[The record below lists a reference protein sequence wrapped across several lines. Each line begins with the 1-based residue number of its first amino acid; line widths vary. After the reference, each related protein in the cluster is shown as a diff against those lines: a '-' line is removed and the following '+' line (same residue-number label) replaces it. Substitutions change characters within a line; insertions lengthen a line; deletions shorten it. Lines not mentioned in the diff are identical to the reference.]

1 MRRRGLRF
9 ERAVVSAREEA
20 GLLTM
25 TYLEAILLGI
35 VQGITEFL
43 PISSDGHLLI
53 VEYWLGRKVDNV
65 AINVALHAG
74 TLLSIVV
81 MFYRDLLAT
90 LRKPRLMVAIV
101 VATLPLIPFGLFFK
115 HIVDETLNN
124 LPAAGVGLL
133 VTSAFLFLAV
143 RVQEGTRTLDDITA
157 MDGLVVGLF
166 QVLAPAPG
174 ISRSGS
180 TILGGLLRGLTREAA
195 ARFAFLIAVPAISGA
210 LVLYSRKLLKGEDGD
225 ALAIGPLAV
234 GAAVSF
240 LVGLGAIKL
249 LMAVVVRRKLGGF
262 AWYCLFLGTVVLLMS
277 VLSPD
282 PTPSPAATPGDSISR
297 PTATELDPTL

>member
-1 MRRRGLRF
+1 
-9 ERAVVSAREEA
+9 
-20 GLLTM
+20 M

-53 VEYWLGRKVDNV
+53 VEHWLGRKVDNV

-74 TLLSIVV
+74 TLLSIIV
-81 MFYRDLLAT
+81 MFYRDLVAA
-90 LRKPRLMVAIV
+90 LRRPRLIVAIV

-115 HIVDETLNN
+115 RLIDETLNT

-133 VTSAFLFLAV
+133 VTSAFLFLAMRV
-143 RVQEGTRTLDDITA
+143 REGTRTLEEITA
-157 MDGLVVGLF
+157 MDGRVVGLF

-180 TILGGLLRGLTREAA
+180 TILGGLLRGLTRDAA

-210 LVLYSRKLLKGEDGD
+210 LVLYSRKLLKAENGE
-225 ALAIGPLAV
+225 ALALGPLAV

-240 LVGLGAIKL
+240 VVGLGAIKL
-249 LMAVVVRRKLGGF
+249 LMAIVVRRKLGGF
-262 AWYCLFLGTVVLLMS
+262 AWYCLFLGSAVLIMS
-277 VLSPD
+277 SLAPD
-282 PTPSPAATPGDSISR
+282 PVHSPLVQPGESTR
-297 PTATELDPTL
+297 PNATEVDPSL

>member
-1 MRRRGLRF
+1 
-9 ERAVVSAREEA
+9 
-20 GLLTM
+20 M

-53 VEYWLGRKVDNV
+53 VEHWLGRKVDNV

-81 MFYRDLLAT
+81 VFYRDLVAT
-90 LRKPRLMVAIV
+90 LRKPRLMAAIV

-115 HIVDETLNN
+115 RIVDETLNT
-124 LPAAGVGLL
+124 LPAAGAGLL
-133 VTSAFLFLAV
+133 ITSAFLFLATRV
-143 RVQEGTRTLDDITA
+143 REGTRTLGEVTA
-157 MDGLVVGLF
+157 WDGLVVGLF

-180 TILGGLLRGLTREAA
+180 TILGGLLTGLTRDAA
-195 ARFAFLIAVPAISGA
+195 ARFSFLIAVPAICGA
-210 LVLYSRKLLKGEDGD
+210 LVLYSKKLLKGEDGE

-240 LVGLGAIKL
+240 VVGVAAIKM
-249 LMAVVVRRKLGGF
+249 LMAVVVRRKLEGF
-262 AWYCLFLGTVVLLMS
+262 AWYCLLLGSAVLVMS
-277 VLSPD
+277 SLAPD
-282 PTPSPAATPGDSISR
+282 PVPSPVDRAGPVGG
-297 PTATELDPTL
+297 P